1 MVVVEAALADEVR
14 RLLPDAKVKILTG
27 AAPWEDMAGALG
39 AARVLVVASGRAKR
53 CDVVR
58 CRETTSAMLRCRP
71 RTLVLEVGGTRDDE
85 ALARE
90 LALGYRAV
98 ADVAAA
104 GGTLRACS
112 RRGLCWR
119 ARGGW
124 SRRVRRATLLA
135 TSEVLEPE
143 AT

>member
-1 MVVVEAALADEVR
+1 
-14 RLLPDAKVKILTG
+14 
-27 AAPWEDMAGALG
+27 MAGALG

-98 ADVAAA
+98 ADVKGAVEAIHEAGVLAAERFDFV
-104 GGTLRACS
+104 GD
-112 RRGLCWR
+112 
-119 ARGGW
+119 
-124 SRRVRRATLLA
+124 
-135 TSEVLEPE
+135 VLS
-143 AT
+143 

>member
-27 AAPWEDMAGALG
+27 AVPWDDMAGALG

-71 RTLVLEVGGTRDDE
+71 RTLVLEVGGAREDE

-98 ADVAAA
+98 ADVPAAVDAIHEA
-104 GGTLRACS
+104 G
-112 RRGLCWR
+112 
-119 ARGGW
+119 
-124 SRRVRRATLLA
+124 VLA
-135 TSEVLEPE
+135 ADRFDFVGDVLS
-143 AT
+143 

>member
-1 MVVVEAALADEVR
+1 MEAALADEVR
-14 RLLPDAKVKILTG
+14 RLLPDGKVKILTG
-27 AAPWEDMAGALG
+27 AAPWEDMAAALG
-39 AARVLVVASGRAKR
+39 AARVLIVASGRAKR

-98 ADVAAA
+98 ADVASAVDAIREA
-104 GGTLRACS
+104 G
-112 RRGLCWR
+112 
-119 ARGGW
+119 
-124 SRRVRRATLLA
+124 VLA
-135 TSEVLEPE
+135 VDRFDFVGDVLS
-143 AT
+143 